1 MSEDKTAE
9 ALVHP
14 ELGRLPARRLLQ
26 CIFALSP
33 DGPILH
39 HHLEEMDVTQESGIT
54 LYTLNGEA
62 PLDERTRCQIIP
74 PMVPKFP
81 QLD

>member
-1 MSEDKTAE
+1 MSEDKPAE

-14 ELGRLPARRLLQ
+14 ELGRLPARKLLQ

-39 HHLEEMDVTQESGIT
+39 HHLEETDVSHESELT
-54 LYTLNGEA
+54 LYTLNGQS
-62 PLDERTRCQIIP
+62 PLDERSRCQIIP

-81 QLD
+81 RLD